1 MTTDMSGYNSDK
13 VDPEIARMATMT
25 VGEAIKLSRMTVKQ
39 ACEAAYRDAELQIR
53 ESEKLRQTVE
63 DKRSI
68 HRNKNRAYV
77 LMVGL
82 TISLIW
88 PILAVHLFD
97 SSFLANFA
105 SALGYVGDLG
115 VTFYALMKRY

>member
-1 MTTDMSGYNSDK
+1 MSSEVSGYNPDK
-13 VDPEIARMATMT
+13 VPPEIARAELMT
-25 VGEAIKLSRMTVKQ
+25 VGEALKLAKLTK
-39 ACEAAYRDAELQIR
+39 RDACDTTYRETELQIR
-53 ESEKLRQTVE
+53 DADTVRQATE

-77 LMVGL
+77 LVVGL

-88 PILAVHLFD
+88 PMVAVHLFN
-97 SSFLANFA
+97 SQFLANFA
-105 SALGYVGDLG
+105 SALGYCGNLG